1 MTEWTRKFV
10 VSVVA
15 ATAFAL
21 MWQTH
26 LAHAGNNLLGNGFPS
41 GPHFNLNIIGKK
53 PDFACPSQADY
64 LAGTPDQNVIY
75 VPQVSNEISI
85 LMESGAKGP
94 KSAPTQTTLKVTN
107 WCSQTLDGDAA
118 ALMLPKNADGY
129 AVFARILG
137 KPGEAGGPTFQF
149 SGREFDLVQDEFG
162 NDLIALGLITDTGVV
177 DYAGNELQ
185 RWDGSSKGK
194 GALRAKDISALF
206 QFTGSACAVNDQTTF
221 CSTGGT
227 CVAGPTVCCAPFEDS
242 NGTLVVASACNDPDL
257 LGFGACVPQVETSP
271 GVFAC
276 PTQLTIG
283 DTTTTTVVCPVP
295 TACKQFTG
303 SWIFNVA
310 DFVNVLYDAQNDG
323 SYNVQIRLYPLPL
336 INGQ

>member
-1 MTEWTRKFV
+1 MIQWTRKAV
-10 VSVVA
+10 VAVVA

-21 MWQTH
+21 MWQIQ

-41 GPHFNLNIIGKK
+41 GPHFNLNILGKK
-53 PDFACPSQADY
+53 EGFACPSQADY
-64 LAGTPDQNVIY
+64 LAGTPSQNVIY

-94 KSAPTQTTLKVTN
+94 KSEPALTTLKVTD

-118 ALMLPKNADGY
+118 TLMLPKNADGY

-137 KPGEAGGPTFQF
+137 KPGERGGPTFQF
-149 SGREFDLVQDEFG
+149 SGREFALVQDEFG
-162 NDLIALGLITDTGVV
+162 NDLIALGMITDTGVV
-177 DYAGNELQ
+177 DYAGTELQ
-185 RWDGSSKGK
+185 RWDGSGKGK

-206 QFTGSACAVNDQTTF
+206 QFTGTVCAVNDQTTF
-221 CSTGGT
+221 CSTGG
-227 CVAGPTVCCAPFEDS
+227 CVAGPTVCCAPLEDS

-257 LGFGACVPQVETSP
+257 VGFGACVAQVETSP

-276 PTQLTIG
+276 PTELVVG
-283 DTTTTTVVCPVP
+283 ETTTTTVCAVP

-303 SWIFNVA
+303 AWIFNVA
-310 DFVNVLYDAQNDG
+310 DFVNLLYDAQNDG
-323 SYNVQIRLYPLPL
+323 SYNVQLRLYPLPL